1 MPYEY
6 TIDVERRLIIT
17 RWWGDLIDQDMFDH
31 RRELGSDPRFNP
43 EFSVL
48 LDMSEATSDTGLTVE
63 ALKEIAQRPF
73 YGRIR
78 RAVIAPRKTLAGF
91 ARLFDNY
98 REMAGGKE
106 QSHVFADRQ
115 SAMRWLLESDAELWS

>member
-1 MPYEY
+1 MPYDY
-6 TIDVERRLIIT
+6 TIDSEDRLIIT
-17 RWWGDLIDQDMFDH
+17 RWWGDLKDQDMFDYRH
-31 RRELGSDPRFNP
+31 QLRTDPRFNP

-48 LDMSEATSDTGLTVE
+48 LDMSDATSDTGITVA
-63 ALKEIAQRPF
+63 ALKDIAQKPF

-78 RAVIAPRKTLAGF
+78 RAVIAPRKTLFWF

-106 QSHVFADRQ
+106 QSRVFTDREA
-115 SAMRWLLESDAELWS
+115 AMRWLLGSDSEP

>member
-17 RWWGDLIDQDMFDH
+17 RWWGDLTDQDMFDH
-31 RRELGSDPRFNP
+31 RRQLGKDPRFNP

-48 LDMSEATSDTGLTVE
+48 LDMSDATSDTGLTVA
-63 ALKEIAQRPF
+63 ALKDIAQRPSL

-78 RAVIAPRKTLAGF
+78 RAVIAPRKTLFWF

-106 QSHVFADRQ
+106 QSRVFTDREA
-115 SAMRWLLESDAELWS
+115 AMRWLLGSDSEP